1 MNFCKFHTLFP
12 RMQRCMTRDPKL
24 YGMASLVLSL
34 STVSR
39 NSIRVKL
46 NCSFKVEVEQ
56 TEGIMRMFVK
66 RELAGSCKWCFR
78 GRPVYT
84 AVCCVE
90 LYGKYSAKILNSW
103 RII

>member
-1 MNFCKFHTLFP
+1 
-12 RMQRCMTRDPKL
+12 MQRSMTRDPKL

-66 RELAGSCKWCFR
+66 RELAGSCKWCLR